1 MVKSL
6 VLIDKQ
12 FFINELNF
20 LVILILRTWCIFP
33 FIIYNKIF
41 IKNIMFFVKKLVGKK
56 LLLDLILSKLFSQK
70 HFLLLHNLFVVISI
84 LKN

>member
-1 MVKSL
+1 MSL

-20 LVILILRTWCIFP
+20 LVIFVLRTWCIFP

-41 IKNIMFFVKKLVGKK
+41 IKKTLCFSSKKSVNFIK
-56 LLLDLILSKLFSQK
+56 DIIL
-70 HFLLLHNLFVVISI
+70 
-84 LKN
+84 